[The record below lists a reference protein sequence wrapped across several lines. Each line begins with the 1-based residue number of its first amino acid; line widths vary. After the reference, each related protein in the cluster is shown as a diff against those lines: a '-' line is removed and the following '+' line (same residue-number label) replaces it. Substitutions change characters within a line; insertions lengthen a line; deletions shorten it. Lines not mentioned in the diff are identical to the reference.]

1 MWFEAISGL
10 RINLDKNEL
19 IAVGRVENLDDLAL
33 EFGCKVGV
41 LPLTWVFLLMP
52 YLNLWRLRKG
62 WKRGFVKGW
71 PSGIDYISLKKE
83 NYYIYIYIYIYISL
97 FLVCL
102 LYTLCLC
109 FAFQG
114 P

>member
-71 PSGIDYISLKKE
+71 PCGIDYISLKKE

-102 LYTLCLC
+102 YTLCLC